1 MTTPQHPAQPAFTL
15 VPRSLGETITERIGN
30 TPLLR
35 IRLFEGECP
44 EVSIY
49 AKAEFMNPGGS
60 VKDRPA
66 LRMIEDGE
74 RSGRLTH
81 DRVIID
87 STSGNTGIAYAMI
100 GAAKGYRVRLVMP
113 ANVSDERRKLVA
125 AYGAEV
131 EYSDPLEGSDGAIR
145 MVRAM
150 YDQNPDAF
158 FMPDQY
164 NNDANWRAHY
174 DGTGAEIWE
183 QTRGTV
189 THFVAALGTSGT
201 FMGVTRRLKE
211 MNAEV
216 QCISVQPAEPWH
228 GLEGLKHMATS
239 IVPGIYDPSL
249 ADEDIGVETEPAYDV
264 ARELARTEGIL
275 AGHSSG
281 AALWASRRG
290 RQADR
295 ARCHRHGAPRRRRSL
310 PLDRAVRS
318 RRALN
323 LRLATIAPAAEQRIR
338 ELAVAAYP
346 NEGCGVLLGR
356 RDGTRMVIVDVTS
369 ARNMWTERSADRY
382 DLDPGDFLR
391 ADRDARSRGL
401 DVSGI
406 WHSHPDHPARPSQF
420 DTDRA
425 WLDYVYIICKTT
437 GAGAEDMNAFALE
450 AEGGA
455 MPQIDLDIS
464 PVPGGGK

>member
-1 MTTPQHPAQPAFTL
+1 VSTPQPPARPALTL
-15 VPRSLGETITERIGN
+15 VPGSLGEAITERIGN

-35 IRLFEGECP
+35 VRLFERECP
-44 EVSIY
+44 DVSIY

-66 LRMIEDGE
+66 LRMIEEGE
-74 RSGRLTH
+74 RSGRLTRE
-81 DRVIID
+81 RVIID

-113 ANVSDERRKLVA
+113 ANVSDERRKVVA

-131 EYSDPLEGSDGAIR
+131 EFSDPLEGSDGAIR

-150 YDQNPDAF
+150 CDENPDAF

-211 MNAEV
+211 MNAEI

-239 IVPGIYDPSL
+239 IVPGIYDASL
-249 ADEDIGVETEPAYDV
+249 ADEDIGVETEPAYDI

-281 AALWASRRG
+281 AALWAAGEIARRIG
-290 RQADR
+290 R
-295 ARCHRHGAPRRRRSL
+295 G
-310 PLDRAVRS
+310 
-318 RRALN
+318 
-323 LRLATIAPAAEQRIR
+323 
-338 ELAVAAYP
+338 
-346 NEGCGVLLGR
+346 
-356 RDGTRMVIVDVTS
+356 VIVTVLPDGG
-369 ARNMWTERSADRY
+369 DRY
-382 DLDPGDFLR
+382 LSTGLYG
-391 ADRDARSRGL
+391 RSGR
-401 DVSGI
+401 
-406 WHSHPDHPARPSQF
+406 
-420 DTDRA
+420 
-425 WLDYVYIICKTT
+425 
-437 GAGAEDMNAFALE
+437 
-450 AEGGA
+450 
-455 MPQIDLDIS
+455 
-464 PVPGGGK
+464 